1 MKKILPFSNPTITS
15 WTWTAATFS
24 ILGNYP
30 KCLPWLYNNF
40 IQLFCE
46 CYEKWVSLHYIPH
59 VDVFSVCPFFH
70 SSLIPRSFLLDLNIS
85 LNSFIRTCINHNYYV
100 YCIIDESYI
109 SRKKRFLHE
118 LLIYGYDDSTQ
129 TYNIADF
136 TLTSTQKYTQ
146 STTSY
151 DSINKGYA
159 SIRPHEDCLTDGLG
173 GIGGIYI
180 FSVNPNYNYD
190 FDIDLMKNYLNDY
203 ISGSDSGY
211 PYRTYNLKR
220 QTGSNTGLQSISY
233 GLDIYDMLQKYYRE
247 VKQEEK
253 TFFIQ
258 PLHVL
263 YDHKYLMLQRLLYLN
278 KELKFKI
285 PNSLLKEY
293 SVLFSE
299 VNILRNL
306 GIKYWVSRKVS
317 ALDTVISRL
326 PGIKQKDLDLTT
338 ELINFLEIM

>member
-1 MKKILPFSNPTITS
+1 MTNPILV
-15 WTWTAATFS
+15 
-24 ILGNYP
+24 G
-30 KCLPWLYNNF
+30 
-40 IQLFCE
+40 
-46 CYEKWVSLHYIPH
+46 
-59 VDVFSVCPFFH
+59 
-70 SSLIPRSFLLDLNIS
+70 
-85 LNSFIRTCINHNYYV
+85 
-100 YCIIDESYI
+100 
-109 SRKKRFLHE
+109 KKRFLHE

-151 DSINKGYA
+151 DSINKGYV
-159 SIRPHEDCLTDGLG
+159 SIRPHEDGLTDGLG

-190 FDIDLMKNYLNDY
+190 FNIDLMKNYLNDY

-211 PYRTYNLKR
+211 PYRTYNLKQ
-220 QTGSNTGLQSISY
+220 QTASNTGLQSISY
-233 GLDIYDMLQKYYRE
+233 GLDIYDMLQKYYKE

-285 PNSLLKEY
+285 PNDLLEEY
-293 SVLFSE
+293 SMLFSE

-317 ALDTVISRL
+317 ALDTVISRI
-326 PGIKQKDLDLTT
+326 PGIKQKDLYLTT
-338 ELINFLEIM
+338 KLINLL

>member
-70 SSLIPRSFLLDLNIS
+70 SSLIPRTFLLDLNIS

-118 LLIYGYDDSTQ
+118 LLIYGYDDLTQ

-151 DSINKGYA
+151 DSIN
-159 SIRPHEDCLTDGLG
+159 L
-173 GIGGIYI
+173 
-180 FSVNPNYNYD
+180 
-190 FDIDLMKNYLNDY
+190 
-203 ISGSDSGY
+203 
-211 PYRTYNLKR
+211 
-220 QTGSNTGLQSISY
+220 
-233 GLDIYDMLQKYYRE
+233 
-247 VKQEEK
+247 
-253 TFFIQ
+253 
-258 PLHVL
+258 
-263 YDHKYLMLQRLLYLN
+263 
-278 KELKFKI
+278 
-285 PNSLLKEY
+285 
-293 SVLFSE
+293 
-299 VNILRNL
+299 
-306 GIKYWVSRKVS
+306 
-317 ALDTVISRL
+317 
-326 PGIKQKDLDLTT
+326 
-338 ELINFLEIM
+338 